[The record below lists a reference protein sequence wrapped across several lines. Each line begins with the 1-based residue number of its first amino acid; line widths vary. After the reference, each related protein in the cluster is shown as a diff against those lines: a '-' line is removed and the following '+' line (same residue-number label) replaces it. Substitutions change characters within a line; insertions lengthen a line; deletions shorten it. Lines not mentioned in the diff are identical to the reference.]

1 MREQNATA
9 DGNERRWLSR
19 MRKRGHCKTVEREE
33 LGKYLERLR
42 TFADEIDQAIYV
54 IEPETYEILFANRKT
69 SELYGGKVIGKK
81 CYRVSQKIEKP
92 CPFCGKKHLFEK
104 NSENYIEE
112 FQNKRNKR
120 WYRCINKIIPWTK
133 GKYALLETV
142 IDITEHKK
150 IEEALRRSEEQS
162 SHLLE
167 FQNKIIDTA
176 NVWINLLDAEGN
188 ITFWNRAAELIS
200 GYSREE
206 VIGHK
211 KVWDW
216 LYPDPNYRSE
226 AFTIAKEVIEA
237 KRKLEHSETTIKC
250 KDGTLKTISWYE
262 TSLQRE
268 DEKSGS
274 YIAVGIDITE
284 RKQIEEALQ
293 ESEERFR
300 SVVENSHDSIVIV
313 DDNFRIIYVNEETS
327 QLGGYSNEELMGR
340 DFREFL
346 DEKTRGF
353 VEDRYLRRVRGE
365 NVLPKYELK
374 IVCKNGEERDVE
386 VKATPISDKEGRTGI
401 IAQLLDITER
411 KRFIERLS
419 ALNKYS
425 QNLNMAKNL
434 QDIHVLMLDAMEK
447 MLGFEY
453 ATSFIVEGKRLR
465 LVAHRGYP
473 NQLSMNLPL
482 YGKKGITVKAARTG
496 EAVLVPDVRK
506 EKAYIIGRQ
515 DVLSELAVPIKFGD
529 MVLGVLNVESTRV
542 SAFNEEDKKLLGT
555 LADHAATAITNLRIQ
570 ERLSALNEYG
580 RKLNVAKSLKEIYA
594 LTLDAVK
601 KTMGFKFA
609 DIFIIEGNLLRL
621 AAHRGYSQV
630 IPLELPLYGKK
641 GLTVK
646 AARSGE
652 SVFVPDVRKEKAYVA
667 DRSGM
672 LSELDV
678 PIKMGK
684 EVLGVLCVQSERLA
698 AFNKEDS
705 QLLEILA
712 DHAAIAISNLRKWE
726 KLEVLYRKLKDL
738 MKSSTE
744 IMQSK
749 DTHQRLKIIAETIR
763 NFGWRRVVISLRDEN
778 LEGIDLVTAGLTKD
792 EVKLLRQR
800 KASGHIWR
808 ERLSSKFER
817 FKMDDFYYLPWDDP
831 WIRENVHGVPS
842 GSSPNEVAAYAG
854 VPSKRSKEEMV
865 DWHPQDMLYSPLRTP
880 EGKILGILSVDD
892 PVDGRKPTKE
902 SLAPLGLFLNQ
913 VAVLVENSRLFQ
925 GLKDARKQLEAHAEQ
940 LEQKVEERTRELKIS
955 QEQLLKAQRLAVI
968 GELAGMVGHDLRNPL
983 TSIAGST
990 YFLKKRLSPNV
1001 DAKIQEM
1008 IELIEKN
1015 IAYSN
1020 KIINDLLDYS
1030 REIKLDLTESNPKSI
1045 TKNVLSLV
1053 IFPQNVRLIN
1063 LTKNKPK
1070 VKIDVEK
1077 IQRAFINLIKNA
1089 IEAMPEGGTLTIESR
1104 KVRDYVVFS
1113 FSDSGVGLSEEM
1125 LKKLWV
1131 PLFTTKA
1138 KGMGLGLSIC
1148 KRIIEAH
1155 GGFISAKSILGKGT
1169 TFTVTLPIE
1178 SGKEG
1183 GEKIWIKALESSSLT
1198 MMRT

>member
-1 MREQNATA
+1 
-9 DGNERRWLSR
+9 
-19 MRKRGHCKTVEREE
+19 MRKEKRRKTVAREE
-33 LGKYLERLR
+33 LEETLSRLR

-54 IEPETYEILFANRKT
+54 IEPETYEILFANRKA
-69 SELYGGKVIGKK
+69 SESHRGKVIGKK
-81 CYRVSQKIEKP
+81 CYRVSKKMEKP
-92 CPFCGKKHLFEK
+92 CSFCGKKHVFEK
-104 NSENYIEE
+104 DLETHIEE
-112 FQNKRNKR
+112 FQNRRNKR
-120 WYRCINKIIPWTK
+120 WYRCINKIIPWTG

-142 IDITEHKK
+142 IDISEHKK
-150 IEEALRRSEEQS
+150 TEEALRRSEKQAKR
-162 SHLLE
+162 LLE

-188 ITFWNRAAELIS
+188 VTFWNRAAELIS

-206 VIGHK
+206 VVGHK
-211 KVWDW
+211 KIWDW
-216 LYPDPNYRSE
+216 LYPDSDYRTE
-226 AFTIAKEVIEA
+226 ALTIAKEVIEA

-262 TSLQRE
+262 TGLQE
-268 DEKSGS
+268 EGEKSGS

-284 RKQIEEALQ
+284 RKQMEEALQ

-313 DDNFRIIYVNEETS
+313 DDNFRIIYVNEEAS
-327 QLGGYSNEELMGR
+327 QLGGYSNEELIGR
-340 DFREFL
+340 DFRGLL

-353 VEDRYLRRVRGE
+353 VEDKYLRRIKGE
-365 NVLPKYELK
+365 NALPKYEFK
-374 IVCKNGEERDVE
+374 IVCKNGEKKDVE
-386 VKATPISDKEGRTGI
+386 VKATPILDKEGRIRI
-401 IAQLLDITER
+401 IAQLLNITER

-434 QDIHVLMLDAMEK
+434 QDIHMLMLDAMEK

-453 ATSFIVEGKRLR
+453 ATSFIIEGKRLR

-482 YGKKGITVKAARTG
+482 YEKKGITVKAARTG

-506 EKAYIIGRQ
+506 EKAYIIGRK

-529 MVLGVLNVESTRV
+529 RVLGVLNVESTRV

-555 LADHAATAITNLRIQ
+555 LADHAATAITNLRRQ

-580 RKLNVAKSLKEIYA
+580 RKLNMAKSLKEIHA
-594 LTLDAVK
+594 LTLDAMK

-609 DIFIIEGNLLRL
+609 DLFIIEGKVLRL
-621 AAHRGYSQV
+621 AASRGYSRV
-630 IPLELPLYGKK
+630 LPFELQLYGKK
-641 GLTVK
+641 GITVK
-646 AARSGE
+646 AARTGE
-652 SVFVPDVRKEKAYVA
+652 AVLVPDVRKEKAYIA

-684 EVLGVLCVQSERLA
+684 EVLGVLCVKSERLA

-712 DHAAIAISNLRKWE
+712 SHAAIAISNLRKWE

-738 MKSSTE
+738 MKSSTK

-749 DTHQRLKIIAETIR
+749 DTRQRLKIIAETIQ
-763 NFGWRRVVISLRDEN
+763 NFGWRRVVISLKDEN
-778 LEGIDLVTAGLTKD
+778 LEGIDLVTAGLTRD
-792 EVKLLRQR
+792 EVKLLKER
-800 KASGHIWR
+800 KVSGQVWR

-817 FKMDDFYYLPWDDP
+817 FKMDEFYYLPWNDP
-831 WIRENVHGVPS
+831 WIRKNVHGVPS
-842 GSSPNEVAAYAG
+842 GSSPDEVTAYSG

-865 DWHPQDMLYSPLRTP
+865 DWHPQDMLYAPLRTP

-925 GLKDARKQLEAHAEQ
+925 GLKDARQQLEAHAEQ
-940 LEQKVEERTRELKIS
+940 LEQKVEERTRELKLS

-983 TSIAGST
+983 TSIAGSA
-990 YFLKKRLSPNV
+990 YYLKKRLSPNADGKV
-1001 DAKIQEM
+1001 EEM

-1030 REIKLDLTESNPKSI
+1030 REIKLDLTDSNPKSI
-1045 TKNVLSLV
+1045 IKNILSFV
-1053 IFPQNVRLIN
+1053 EFPQNVRLID

-1070 VKIDVEK
+1070 IKIDVEK

-1089 IEAMPEGGTLTIESR
+1089 IEAMPEGGILTIESR
-1104 KVRDYVVFS
+1104 KVRDYLVFS
-1113 FSDSGVGLSEEM
+1113 FSDSGVGVSEET
-1125 LKKLWV
+1125 LKKLGV

-1138 KGMGLGLSIC
+1138 KGMGFGLPIC

-1155 GGFISAKSILGKGT
+1155 GGFISAKSTLGKGT
-1169 TFTVTLPIE
+1169 TFTVTLPID

-1183 GEKIWIKALESSSLT
+1183 GEKIWIKTLESSSLT